1 MGTDNN
7 NNRGHRKRLRT
18 RFLKSEEES
27 RSDEALLE
35 LLLTYAIPQKD
46 IKPLARKLILEFGG
60 LSGVL
65 DAETERLCG
74 VDGIKENSAVLIKLV
89 DHIRGAL
96 KSSSSERESNKH
108 QVNGSQPD
116 LFVLDHVDTKSAAG
130 GTRRGKEERI
140 ARSPKER
147 LFAKALIK
155 QAIEMLPRLPETES
169 LEAVKAF
176 LRKNLHFSAE
186 QSRQRYTSYIV
197 SRMFPNGDV
206 DRALL
211 TFAKEFEGRQE
222 LRDVCFYRFCKAE
235 PLMYSVIQGL
245 LLPGI
250 GAGRIDRSR
259 LRDYLGQLFPSAG
272 SIGDGAQAIVEALVD
287 SRVVKADRTKLSF
300 GYRDIL
306 IPSFSFVLHSE
317 FPEPGIYPIDK
328 LESNSALRAML
339 WNPDRILSSL
349 YELRNLGLIAKVS
362 EIDSVRQFT
371 TRYNLDQVTSRVAGE
386 AVGA

>member
-1 MGTDNN
+1 
-7 NNRGHRKRLRT
+7 
-18 RFLKSEEES
+18 
-27 RSDEALLE
+27 

-46 IKPLARKLILEFGG
+46 IRPVAEKLIREFGS
-60 LSGVL
+60 LSAVL
-65 DAETERLCG
+65 DAETDRLCG

-89 DHIRGAL
+89 DHIRGVSN
-96 KSSSSERESNKH
+96 KGSSEKQSEEH
-108 QVNGSQPD
+108 QKLESQPE
-116 LFVLDHVDTKSAAG
+116 LFVLEQADKNADG
-130 GTRRGKEERI
+130 ELRGRKEQRI
-140 ARSPKER
+140 IRPPRER

-155 QAIEMLPRLPETES
+155 HAIEMLPRVPETES
-169 LEAVKAF
+169 LEVVKDF
-176 LRKNLHFSAE
+176 LRSNLHFSAE

-211 TFAKEFEGRQE
+211 TYAKEFKGRQE

-235 PLMYSVIQGL
+235 PLMYSVIQDL

-250 GAGRIDRSR
+250 GAGRVDRSR
-259 LRDYLGQLFPSAG
+259 LRDYLSQLFPSAG

-287 SRVVKADRTKLSF
+287 SRVAKADRTTISF
-300 GYRDIL
+300 GYREIL

-317 FPEPGIYPIDK
+317 FPQPGIYSIDQ
-328 LESNSALRAML
+328 LEANAAIRTML

-349 YELRNLGLIAKVS
+349 YELRNLGLISKVS

-371 TRYNLDQVTSRVAGE
+371 TRYNLNQMTSRVAGE